1 MDSPPLPLPVGS
13 PVWATKPGCTVWN
26 KLRVESWRKILSN
39 IISSPAVVGLVFAEL
54 EEVEASLRPLL
65 QVQVHSEVTNCGLD
79 HHRHFAG
86 DV

>member
-1 MDSPPLPLPVGS
+1 M
-13 PVWATKPGCTVWN
+13 WN
-26 KLRVESWRKILSN
+26 KLRVESWRKILSS

-54 EEVEASLRPLL
+54 EEVETCLRSLL
-65 QVQVHSEVTNCGLD
+65 QVEIHSEVTHGGLD

>member
-1 MDSPPLPLPVGS
+1 M
-13 PVWATKPGCTVWN
+13 WN
-26 KLRVESWRKILSN
+26 KLRVESWRLILTN
-39 IISSPAVVGLVFAEL
+39 IISPPAVVGLVFAEL

-65 QVQVHSEVTNCGLD
+65 QVEINSEITHGGLD